1 MRRVRY
7 EVNGGPE
14 VLFTEEAPVPE
25 PGPGELLVRSEA
37 VGVTLPA
44 VRKVREGAEPGPL
57 GGEVAGTVVA
67 VGEGATGFA
76 EGDRVTGLCFSHAYA
91 ELALIDHAM
100 ASRIPG
106 WATAVDAV
114 ALVRSGLVARGAYEA
129 GRPAPGDSVL
139 VTAAASAVG
148 VLALQYARAGS
159 ASRVVAAVSSA
170 DKAEFVRALGADEV
184 VLYGDASWGD
194 PVDIVLDGVGGELLG
209 PAVRALAPGGRLVAF
224 SSGGG
229 TIDAYELLVR
239 GASVIGFQMAA
250 IARDRP
256 SVYARR
262 RDELWELHRN
272 GTLRPR
278 VYAEIPLTEA
288 ARAHEIIESRRNLG
302 KVVLIPGRQGVSA
315 KSRLPGDA

>member
-7 EVNGGPE
+7 EINGGPE
-14 VLFTEEAPVPE
+14 VLFIEEAPVPE
-25 PGPGELLVRSEA
+25 PGTGELLVLSEA
-37 VGVTLPA
+37 VGVTLPG
-44 VRKVREGAEPGPL
+44 VRKVREGAGPGPL

-67 VGEGATGFA
+67 VGEGVTDFSA
-76 EGDRVTGLCFSHAYA
+76 GDRVTGLCFSHAYA
-91 ELALIDHAM
+91 ELALIHHTM
-100 ASRIPG
+100 ASRLPA

-129 GRPAPGDSVL
+129 GRPSPGDSVL

-148 VLALQYARAGS
+148 TLALQCAKAGS

-209 PAVRALAPGGRLVAF
+209 PAVRALTPGGRLVAF

-239 GASVIGFQMAA
+239 SASVIGFQMAA
-250 IARDRP
+250 IARGEP
-256 SVYARR
+256 AVYARR
-262 RDELWELHRN
+262 RDELWELHRD
-272 GTLRPR
+272 GTLRTH
-278 VYAEIPLTEA
+278 VFAEIPLAEA

-302 KVVLIPGRQGVSA
+302 KVVLVPEH
-315 KSRLPGDA
+315 